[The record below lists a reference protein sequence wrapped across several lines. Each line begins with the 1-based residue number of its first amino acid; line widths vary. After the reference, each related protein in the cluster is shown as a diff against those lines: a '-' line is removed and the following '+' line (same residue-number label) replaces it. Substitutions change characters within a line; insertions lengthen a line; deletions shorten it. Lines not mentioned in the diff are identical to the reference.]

1 MMRFFAR
8 HRNALLIAALLAGMM
23 LVYSGNKLAGWVSP
37 QTAYYNAGLTA
48 YTNGDMTKAVQYFDR
63 SIAAYKAEIKAGWLH
78 RFIYP
83 RPSMEYAALANFH
96 KGKALLQARQ
106 GEQAVAALKESVRIN
121 PGDVY
126 DENGQVTA
134 LYSPFTAAERRR
146 LREEAMQVQYDLEM
160 LFKSRPDLAQ
170 QEGKGKDG
178 KGKPGKQGAK
188 PAPGQ
193 EPGTQPGKGRPDDI

>member
-1 MMRFFAR
+1 MRFFAQ
-8 HRNALLIAALLAGMM
+8 HRKAWLTAFLLSGLL
-23 LVYSGNKLAGWVSP
+23 LVYSGNRLANWVSP
-37 QTAYYNAGLTA
+37 QTAYYNAGLQA
-48 YTNGDMTKAVQYFDR
+48 YQNGDMLKAVQYFDR
-63 SIAAYKAEIKAGWLH
+63 SIASYKAENNAGWLH

-83 RPSMEYAALANFH
+83 RPSLEYAAMANFH
-96 KGKALLQARQ
+96 KGKALLQAKQ
-106 GEQAVAALKESVRIN
+106 GEQAVAALKESLRIN

-126 DENGQVTA
+126 DDNGQLTE
-134 LYSPFTAAERRR
+134 LYSPFSAAERHR